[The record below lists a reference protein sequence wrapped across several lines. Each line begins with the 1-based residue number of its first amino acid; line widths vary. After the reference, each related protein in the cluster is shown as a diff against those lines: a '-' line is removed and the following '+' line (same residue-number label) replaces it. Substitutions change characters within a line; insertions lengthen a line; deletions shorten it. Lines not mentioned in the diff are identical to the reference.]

1 VTDRTLPSEAPRILR
16 CGATAL
22 LVELGSL
29 EAVIALRLHLD
40 GSPIDGVVEMVSAFS
55 TLLVRYNPFLV
66 TEQRLRELLSQTV
79 PVAESVGKPSADIVE
94 IPVIYDGE
102 DLESVAA
109 ITGLGVAG
117 VIREHTGQVWTS
129 AFCGFSPGFSYLV
142 APSRRLE
149 VARHTNSRTLVPAGS
164 VGLAAGFSGVYPRSS
179 PGGWQLIGHTEVSM
193 WSLNRLPPALA
204 PAGTLV
210 RFVDAGHCHA

>member
-1 VTDRTLPSEAPRILR
+1 MTHRAVPSGAPRILR

-22 LVELGSL
+22 LVELQSL
-29 EAVIALRLHLD
+29 EAVIALRRHLD
-40 GSPIDGVVEMVSAFS
+40 HSPIDGVVEMVSAYR
-55 TLLVRYNPFLV
+55 TLLVRYDPV
-66 TEQRLRELLSQTV
+66 VVPEQRLRELLVQTV
-79 PVAESVGKPSADIVE
+79 PVEASLGTSSARIVE
-94 IPVIYDGE
+94 IAVIYDGE

-117 VIREHTGQVWTS
+117 VIREHTEQVWTS
-129 AFCGFSPGFSYLV
+129 AFCGFSPGFSYLI

-149 VARHTNSRTLVPAGS
+149 VARRPTSRTLVPAGS
-164 VGLAAGFSGVYPRSS
+164 VGLAAGFSGVYPRPS
-179 PGGWQLIGHTEVSM
+179 PGGWQLIGRTEVSM

-210 RFVDAGHCHA
+210 RFVDVGH

>member
-1 VTDRTLPSEAPRILR
+1 VSGRAVPSGPPSILR

-22 LVELGSL
+22 LVELESL
-29 EAVIALRLHLD
+29 EAVIALRLYLD
-40 GSPIDGVVEMVSAFS
+40 RGAIEGVVEMVSAFR
-55 TLLVRYNPFLV
+55 TLLVRYDPTLV
-66 TEQRLRELLSQTV
+66 TAQRLGELLVQAV
-79 PVAESVGKPSADIVE
+79 PVEESVGDTFADIVE

-102 DLESVAA
+102 DLEDVAT

-142 APSRRLE
+142 APGRRLE
-149 VARHTNSRTLVPAGS
+149 VPRRANSRTLVPAGA
-164 VGLAAGFSGVYPRSS
+164 VALAGGFTGVYPRPS
-179 PGGWQLIGHTEVSM
+179 PGGWQLIGRTEAPM
-193 WSLNRLPPALA
+193 WSLDRNPPALA

-210 RFVDAGHCHA
+210 RFVDAGT